1 MSASVFYVGTSGW
14 TYDHWRGDFYPMKL
28 ARTRWF
34 DYYAERFTSV
44 EVNATFYR
52 VFNDTTFEKWRTQV
66 GPDFRYVLKVPRQ
79 ITHEKHLAG
88 CEEDIRVFCHSAS
101 LLGDRLG
108 MLLVQIAPDMPY
120 DLALLR
126 SALTAFED
134 PSQVAVEFRAEY
146 WRSEAVRSLLEEL
159 GTVHVSV
166 DSPTTRL
173 SEWVTGKAAYIRLH
187 GRSGWYDSNYSPGEL
202 NEIAT
207 LAHQMAD
214 RGAEKVYIFFNNDV
228 GGYAPHNALA
238 LAEILA

>member
-1 MSASVFYVGTSGW
+1 MTWHF
-14 TYDHWRGDFYPMKL
+14 
-28 ARTRWF
+28 
-34 DYYAERFTSV
+34 
-44 EVNATFYR
+44 
-52 VFNDTTFEKWRTQV
+52 
-66 GPDFRYVLKVPRQ
+66 
-79 ITHEKHLAG
+79 
-88 CEEDIRVFCHSAS
+88 
-101 LLGDRLG
+101 
-108 MLLVQIAPDMPY
+108 
-120 DLALLR
+120 LR

-166 DSPTTRL
+166 DFPTTRL

-202 NEIAT
+202 NEIAA
-207 LAHQMAD
+207 LARQMAD

>member
-1 MSASVFYVGTSGW
+1 MSTTLFYVGTSGW

-52 VFNDTTFEKWRTQV
+52 VFTDTTFEKWRTQV

-88 CEEDIRVFCHSAS
+88 CEEEIRGFCRSAS
-101 LLGDRLG
+101 LLGDQLG
-108 MLLVQIAPDMPY
+108 MLLLQIAPDMPY
-120 DLALLR
+120 DLDLLK
-126 SALTAFED
+126 SALMAFDD
-134 PSQVAVEFRAEY
+134 PRQVAVEFRAEY
-146 WRSEAVRSLLEEL
+146 WRGEAVRSLLEKL
-159 GTVHVSV
+159 GTVYVSV

-173 SEWVTGKAAYIRLH
+173 SDWVTGQAAYIRLH
-187 GRSGWYDSNYSPGEL
+187 GRSGWYDSNYSPAEL
-202 NEIAT
+202 NEIAA
-207 LAHQMAD
+207 LARQMSQ
-214 RGAEKVYIFFNNDV
+214 RGAEKVYVFFNNDV

>member
-1 MSASVFYVGTSGW
+1 MSIPLFYIGTSGW

-52 VFNDTTFEKWRTQV
+52 VFTDTTFEKWRTQV
-66 GPDFRYVLKVPRQ
+66 SPDFRYVLKVPRL
-79 ITHEKHLAG
+79 ITHEKHLSG
-88 CEEDIRVFCHSAS
+88 CEEDIHVFCHSAS

-108 MLLVQIAPDMPY
+108 MLLLQIAPDMPY
-120 DLALLR
+120 DLGLLR

-134 PSQVAVEFRAEY
+134 PCQVAVEFRAEY
-146 WRSEAVRSLLEEL
+146 WRSETVRSLLEEL

-173 SEWVTGKAAYIRLH
+173 SEWVTGPAAYIRLH
-187 GRSGWYDSNYSPGEL
+187 GRSGWYDSNYSPTEL
-202 NEIAT
+202 NEIAA
-207 LAHQMAD
+207 LARQMAE